1 MYILSQILVVLSD
14 LLFMVSMLNKKKKNL
29 VFFLIVS
36 TILFAAHYLC
46 LGGYTGAGVECI
58 EIVFLISMYL
68 LEKKDKLQY
77 NIYLSIITIIL
88 TIIVSILT
96 WNTWISVFP
105 MLAMII
111 YLFSMMFTNVIIV
124 KLGSFIRL
132 TLNGVYLL
140 LIKSYFGAVLTVAIL
155 ICTIIG
161 IVNDYKLK
169 QTNQIDNNENITQSK
184 VQ

>member
-1 MYILSQILVVLSD
+1 
-14 LLFMVSMLNKKKKNL
+14 
-29 VFFLIVS
+29 
-36 TILFAAHYLC
+36 
-46 LGGYTGAGVECI
+46 
-58 EIVFLISMYL
+58 
-68 LEKKDKLQY
+68 
-77 NIYLSIITIIL
+77 
-88 TIIVSILT
+88 
-96 WNTWISVFP
+96 